1 MVSRFLTCR
10 SLCFCRFTF
19 VSFLVHLKYLVFF
32 QFFLLLFSQS
42 CPTVCDP
49 MGYRTPGFPVH
60 HHLLELAQTHVH

>member
-49 MGYRTPGFPVH
+49 MGYT
-60 HHLLELAQTHVH
+60 